1 MLYFI
6 YQKYLNLLNKNRIFK
21 GNDELI
27 KKYKKKLEDINKFEI
42 QKFNIKKKKK
52 VYLDEF

>member
-27 KKYKKKLEDINKFEI
+27 KKYKKKLEDINK
-42 QKFNIKKKKK
+42 
-52 VYLDEF
+52 